1 VSFVWET
8 LTGRELFTLSGH
20 TGPVFS
26 VAFGPGDLL
35 ASASADK
42 TVKLWDLKSRQEIRT
57 LEFQGPVR
65 TLALSVDGRRLLTGD
80 TSGTVQVLDLST
92 GQPTWKQQRV
102 AAMFHEVAC
111 SPDGIHIAAGSP
123 DGAVRLW
130 NASTRHLI
138 HLFRPHG
145 RYGRVH
151 SVTFGPD
158 GRLLA
163 SGDSHQLVRVWDIAT
178 RQEAHPPLEGHSHY
192 VYGLAF
198 SPNGKYL
205 ASASWREVKVWEV
218 ATWREVIDL
227 GGLTGEIFRVA
238 FSPDGKRLAAAGGYK
253 RKGEIKIWDTSIWEK

>member
-1 VSFVWET
+1 LKVWDA
-8 LTGRELFTLSGH
+8 LRGRELFTLSGH

-42 TVKLWDLKSRQEIRT
+42 TVKLWDLRTRQQIRT
-57 LEFQGPVR
+57 LEFQAPVR
-65 TLALSVDGRRLLTGD
+65 TLALSVDGRRLMTGD
-80 TSGTVQVLDLST
+80 TSGTVLVWDVFTKKPALPQQGVT
-92 GQPTWKQQRV
+92 GYV
-102 AAMFHEVAC
+102 FEIAV
-111 SPDGIHIAAGSP
+111 SSDGIHAAAGCG
-123 DGAVRLW
+123 DGTVHLW
-130 NASTRHLI
+130 NAVTSKAVHI
-138 HLFRPHG
+138 FRDSG
-145 RYGRVH
+145 RAH
-151 SVTFGPD
+151 SVTFSPD

-163 SGDSHQLVRVWDIAT
+163 CGDSREKVRIWDIAT
-178 RQEAHPPLEGHSHY
+178 RREVHPPLEGHSHY
-192 VYGLAF
+192 LSGLAF

-218 ATWREVIDL
+218 ATWSEVIDL